1 MAFKHVQGLC
11 NGYKTTKEQ
20 GAAMVILVYNVGSI
34 SGTRLIANHREGKYE
49 AARKE
54 FDHIWITDPKT
65 GTKRVSKGLVKRR
78 C

>member
-1 MAFKHVQGLC
+1 
-11 NGYKTTKEQ
+11 
-20 GAAMVILVYNVGSI
+20 MVILVYNVGSI
-34 SGTRLIANHREGKYE
+34 GGTRLIANHRAGNYD

-65 GTKRVSKGLVKRR
+65 GTKKVSKGLVKRR